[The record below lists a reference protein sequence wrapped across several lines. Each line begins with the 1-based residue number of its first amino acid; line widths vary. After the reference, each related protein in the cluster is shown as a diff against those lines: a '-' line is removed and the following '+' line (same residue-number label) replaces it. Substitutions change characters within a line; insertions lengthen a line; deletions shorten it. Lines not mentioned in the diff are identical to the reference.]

1 MEEYLIKHKWFEKN
15 YRRII
20 VDMHID
26 DWDSRFL
33 TAFKPEQFVNL
44 LKLADIQSAVIFPMS
59 HVGHCFW
66 PAKTGEINKNLKRKD
81 LFGILVDLCHKKEID
96 VLAYY
101 STIFNNWAYERYPS
115 WRMVDIDG
123 KSSRELI
130 KDLPLDRVKFARYG
144 HCCPNSEGYRKFTL
158 DQIREIVSNYSFEG
172 MWVDMPFWTMVCYC
186 DNCKRRYRKE
196 CGGEIPEVIDW
207 NDPKWLCFQ
216 KRREEW
222 INEYE
227 KMIGDEIKKMNPS
240 LTVTYNFALALSDW
254 IFGVNEEIGTMPD
267 YCTGDWYGGFS
278 QQSFIC
284 KLFKNITNSLPFEF
298 ITSRCDPSLQ
308 NDHTTK
314 KSRDN
319 LKLYTYISLAHNG
332 AFLFVD
338 AIDPL
343 GNMDTKVYETMSKI
357 FKKSRKYEPYIG
369 GNMIE
374 DAAIYFSF
382 NSKMDINENGKR
394 AKLNYIDRTLVSDY
408 YPHLD
413 AASEASNICRKNHI
427 PYGVI
432 SCKQVK
438 ELNNYKVIILPN
450 VINLNEEEIKNMVSF
465 VNEGGSLY
473 ISGAAPQGLL
483 EPIFGIKYSSATEEK
498 ATYMAPTKEG
508 KNLLF
513 DSSNQFPLYAGSQ
526 VVVDSKVEGTILAKI
541 VLPYTDPGDES
552 KFASIHSNP
561 PGKWTDHPSIIYKEY
576 GKGKV
581 LWTSYPIEIIKKEAH
596 RKSFMNLI
604 KKISNLPYSFESDAP
619 AAVEIIIFHQPQNK
633 RYIINIINAQADLPP
648 VPVYD
653 FKIRL
658 NTKNNKILKA
668 SSITYKEDLVFAK
681 EDGFIEIQI
690 PKVEMFNM
698 VVLKY

>member
-1 MEEYLIKHKWFEKN
+1 MAGNHKWFEKN

-33 TAFKPEQFVNL
+33 SDFKPEQFVRL

-59 HVGHCFW
+59 HVGHCYW
-66 PAKTGEINKNLKRKD
+66 PSKTGQIHKNLKGKD
-81 LFGILVDLCHKKEID
+81 LFGILVDLCTKEGID
-96 VLAYY
+96 VIGYY
-101 STIFNNWAYERYPS
+101 STIYDNWAYEKYPS

-123 KSSRELI
+123 KSSRELTGNSPI
-130 KDLPLDRVKFARYG
+130 NSSQFARYG
-144 HCCPNSEGYRKFTL
+144 HLCPNSEEYRKFTL
-158 DQIREIVSNYSFEG
+158 DQIKEIVSNYSFKG

-186 DNCKRRYRKE
+186 DNCKRRYQQE
-196 CGGEIPEVIDW
+196 CGGEIPEVINW
-207 NDPKWLCFQ
+207 NDPGWLCFQ

-227 KMIGDEIKKMNPS
+227 KLVGDYIKELKPE
-240 LTVTYNFALALSDW
+240 LTVTYNFALATEDW
-254 IFGVNEEIGTMPD
+254 LFGVNEKIGTMPD
-267 YCTGDWYGGFS
+267 YCTGDRYGGFAE
-278 QQSFIC
+278 QTFVC
-284 KLFKNITNSLPFEF
+284 KLYKNITNGLPFEF
-298 ITSRCDPSLQ
+298 ITSRCDPSLK

-319 LKLYTYISLAHNG
+319 LKLHTYISLAHNG

-338 AIDPL
+338 AIDPI
-343 GNMDTKVYETMSKI
+343 GTMNEDVYKLMKSIFDKSK
-357 FKKSRKYEPYIG
+357 KYEAYIG

-374 DAAIYFSF
+374 DVAIYFSF
-382 NSKMDINENGKR
+382 SSKMDVNENGER
-394 AKLNYIDRTLVSDY
+394 AKLNSSGRMHCGLV

-413 AASEASNICRKNHI
+413 AASEASNILRKDHI

-432 SCKQVK
+432 SCKQIR
-438 ELNNYKVIILPN
+438 ELNNYKVIILPS
-450 VINLNEEEIKNMVSF
+450 VANLNEEEIKNMVSF
-465 VNEGGSLY
+465 VNDGGSLY

-483 EPIFGIKYSSATEEK
+483 DPIFGIKYSETTEEQ

-508 KNLLF
+508 QDLLF
-513 DSSNQFPLYAGSQ
+513 ASSKQFPLYAGSQ
-526 VVVDSKVEGTILAKI
+526 VVVDSKIDGTILARV
-541 VLPYTDPGDES
+541 VLPYTDPADES

-561 PGKWTDHPSIIYKEY
+561 PGKWTDYPSIIYKEY

-581 LWTSYPIEIIKKEAH
+581 LWTLYPIEIIKKEAH
-596 RKSFMNLI
+596 RKTFLNLI

-619 AAVEIIIFHQPQNK
+619 AAVEITIFYQPENK
-633 RYIINIINAQADLPP
+633 RYIINIINAQVDLPP
-648 VPVYD
+648 IPAYD

-658 NTKNNKILKA
+658 NTKNNRISKA
-668 SSITYKEDLVFAK
+668 SSITYKEGLTFVK
-681 EDGFIEIQI
+681 KDGFTEIQI

-698 VVLKY
+698 VVLEY